1 MIGIGREIQETILSH
16 PAEKKI
22 GIL

>member
-1 MIGIGREIQETILSH
+1 MIGIGREIQETILSQ